1 MTTMAWA
8 EMKPGH
14 WQRPIGENEAM
25 IRMIGKGGQKFGKDV
40 WSIFVTANFMID
52 TQEAAS
58 ANTLTQALRN
68 GWKLLRFHHPSI
80 ASIASEET
88 IDYDV
93 PDPTNLERWAEETF
107 IVLRDDT
114 NPQEVIVGLTPRRFA
129 TLYLLEE
136 QSSVVLNLSHWRTDG
151 VGACHLLN
159 AYFHLVLDSLQN
171 DTLALPWGEEA
182 ARLMPGVEE
191 ALNNPAT
198 PSSDTERAAKQYLDT
213 LAHNTGA
220 IGCPYKSDD
229 GIIPGGTQSVHLQIS
244 EDTTQE
250 LNTGCSRLGVRLEAA
265 IHAAVAATAYSIANP
280 PARKKHFS
288 STMRHSLRPHLL
300 PPYDGEA
307 GAAGLFT
314 AGYVVKVPASH
325 TWLENAKY
333 YEAEYSMGATS
344 DLLSSRRQ
352 YAVVMKGILGNKP
365 ILDTPPSGLDISC
378 IPHADTL
385 VQAFHTNA
393 IGSLEV
399 RSFGIGVEVLSRHL
413 YIFVWTFKG
422 QLELRLVYNEAFHDQ
437 DRANRVLETVKKEL
451 VSNLILSQ
459 H

>member
-1 MTTMAWA
+1 M
-8 EMKPGH
+8 
-14 WQRPIGENEAM
+14 
-25 IRMIGKGGQKFGKDV
+25 
-40 WSIFVTANFMID
+40 
-52 TQEAAS
+52 
-58 ANTLTQALRN
+58 
-68 GWKLLRFHHPSI
+68 
-80 ASIASEET
+80 
-88 IDYDV
+88 
-93 PDPTNLERWAEETF
+93 
-107 IVLRDDT
+107 
-114 NPQEVIVGLTPRRFA
+114 
-129 TLYLLEE
+129 YLLEE
-136 QSSVVLNLSHWRTDG
+136 HYGIVLNLSHWRTDG

-159 AYFHLVLDSLQN
+159 TYFHLVLDSLQN
-171 DTLALPWGEEA
+171 DPLALPWDEEA

-191 ALNNPAT
+191 ALNSPAT
-198 PSSDTERAAKQYLDT
+198 PSSDTERAAKQCLDT

-220 IGCPYKSDD
+220 LGCPYKTGD
-229 GIIPGGTQSVHLQIS
+229 GIIPGGTQRVHLQIS

-250 LNTGCSRLGVRLEAA
+250 LNTGCSRLSV
-265 IHAAVAATAYSIANP
+265 VAATAYSIASP
-280 PARKKHFS
+280 PGRQKHYS

-333 YEAEYSMGATS
+333 YEAEYSAGTTS

-352 YAVVMKGILGNKP
+352 YAVVMKGILGNMP
-365 ILDTPPSGLDISC
+365 FLDPPPSGLDISC

-385 VQAFHTNA
+385 VKAFHASA

-422 QLELRLVYNEAFHDQ
+422 QLQLRLVYNEAFYDQ
-437 DRANRVLETVKKEL
+437 DLANRVLEMVKKEL
-451 VSNLILSQ
+451 VSNLISSQ
-459 H
+459 Y